1 METRQI
7 NQVKMYFL
15 IMNSVYQ
22 RFEDRTAVVC
32 SYEEKNIVDFYSNN
46 SREPYRDV
54 SGFMRYFDEDS
65 PLYDFNPVGLIGVD
79 NFGHG
84 VISMWVN
91 EEEVPQYINACSY
104 GLI

>member
-32 SYEEKNIVDFYSNN
+32 SYEEKNIADFYSNN
-46 SREPYRDV
+46 RREPYRDV

-65 PLYDFNPVGLIGVD
+65 PLYDFNPSWFDWCRQLWSWCDIYVG
-79 NFGHG
+79 
-84 VISMWVN
+84 
-91 EEEVPQYINACSY
+91 
-104 GLI
+104 